1 MKLRGLE
8 TFIYGDL
15 KVKALSRHVFAYT
28 RELLD
33 HDTYVVVINLGP
45 YDEHIDLK
53 AFASLREKLKVVI
66 TSPASSYEE
75 G

>member
-1 MKLRGLE
+1 MNLRNLD

-15 KVKALSRHVFAYT
+15 KVKALNRRVFAYT

-33 HDTYVVVINLGP
+33 HDTYVVVINLGKHKFQP
-45 YDEHIDLK
+45 NEHWQL
-53 AFASLREKLKVVI
+53 
-66 TSPASSYEE
+66 